1 MAGKQS
7 AAVER
12 ALKRV
17 DRGEKYLAAA
27 LKEGC
32 DPSSV
37 FRALAR
43 RKKKAEPQKKK

>member
-1 MAGKQS
+1 MPGKIS
-7 AAVER
+7 GAVER
-12 ALKRV
+12 AVKRV
-17 DRGEKYLAAA
+17 DKGETRLQAA